1 MWASARMFF
10 GIRFEGIEH
19 IPQEG
24 PLLITPNHVTF
35 ADPPLVSIPIRRP
48 IHYMAWDRLFDIPGF
63 AWLIRRLRA
72 FPVDIESADP
82 RATRAAVRLLDDGHR
97 TSPNASATLISRLSR
112 LVEPRAHQDPA
123 GQQFQNS
130 GGRV

>member
-35 ADPPLVSIPIRRP
+35 ADPPLVSIPIAIVALGEKIGWR
-48 IHYMAWDRLFDIPGF
+48 
-63 AWLIRRLRA
+63 
-72 FPVDIESADP
+72 ESLGIVCAL
-82 RATRAAVRLLDDGHR
+82 AAVVMLS
-97 TSPNASATLISRLSR
+97 TQSEPQVVPAATLEGESRI
-112 LVEPRAHQDPA
+112 
-123 GQQFQNS
+123 
-130 GGRV
+130 